1 MEHNGKKKI
10 LKCIPLFIWIVA
22 IIFLTLTSP
31 SLTKLVSEKG
41 GIQLPNDYSS
51 KVAEQ
56 LAKDHGLNSN
66 DSCIAVFHSDSELT
80 DANKENIKHTI
91 NNLKNDENNLH
102 ISNVL
107 DSFNNPQLK
116 SQMVSKDNKT
126 IIALFT
132 LNSTP
137 EDIKE
142 IRAALESKVK
152 TQGVQTYLTGSKFI
166 QDDVNIAAQKGLQ
179 KTEGIT
185 IVFIL
190 VVLIIVFRSIIAP
203 FIPLMTIGISYLV
216 AQDVVAILAHKFNF
230 PLSNYTQIFMICIMF
245 GIGTDYSILLLSRFK
260 EELGN
265 GKDRFEAIKTTYKT
279 AGKTV
284 LFSATPV
291 FVVFAS
297 LNFISF
303 NLYRSAVAVAIGIV
317 FLVLALFTIVPAF
330 MALLGKN
337 VFWPSKKGGGE
348 KENKLW
354 GKLGLFAFRKPI
366 QTLIIVGVLTIP
378 FIILNNWDE
387 SFNNINE
394 IGNQYSSKQ
403 GFNIL
408 TDSFGEGKAST
419 TSIYLENDVNMKTP
433 EYIALIEKISEDL
446 KNSSNNISS
455 VLSVTRPTGTRLDQI
470 YVNDQAGQVDKG
482 VNKATNGLNKVKN
495 GLSSASDKLNDSKP
509 QLNTAQKDVTK
520 LQNGTSKTKD
530 GVDQLDQ
537 ALNELTDSINLE
549 TSGTDKLK
557 SGIENARDK
566 LQELKTGQSEIQKG
580 YGEVAENL
588 NKVSQK
594 LNGFTEKINSGAN
607 AIDTSQLQKM
617 FNTLKSN
624 ITEYISKHPEVM
636 KDNNFKAVVDNVENL
651 SNETQGLQKQIENK
665 VSSQI
670 KNSLD
675 QLNELNNGIK
685 LLATSMNELNS
696 KSAEVTA
703 GLGKFNSGISQ
714 LEAGLDA
721 LDNGLDKTDSGSKK
735 ILSKVPEISNALTQ
749 IKSGQGQIKTG
760 FKEFED
766 QVDKLSTGLSSGASG
781 LEEIE
786 NGLKYANGYINDWAN
801 LSYNASGISVPVQ
814 IFNNSEFQKALN
826 QYISSDGKLTEI
838 NVSFKENP
846 YSNEAMAEIPKIKN
860 TLENSVKGTKLENAN
875 IGIGGIVST
884 SYETKLM
891 ANSDYDKAVVFVIVG
906 VSIVLVC
913 ILRSLVMPIY
923 LMVSLVLT
931 YFTSLSI
938 VELIVEKIMGYP
950 GVSWITSF
958 FGFVV
963 LMALGIDYSIFIM
976 TRFNQYEGMPIKERM
991 IKTMKIMG
999 GVIISAVIILS
1010 GTFAALLPSGVL
1022 SLVEISLVVL
1032 TGILLYAIVI
1042 LPLFIPAMV
1051 RIFREASWWPFMSRK
1066 VIGSSENKENGDPKD
1081 NGISKENTEYRG
1093 ISEDDDK

>member
-1 MEHNGKKKI
+1 MEQKGEHNGKKKI
-10 LKCIPLFIWIVA
+10 LKCIPLIIWIVA

-41 GIQLPNDYSS
+41 GVQLPNGYSS

-80 DANKENIKHTI
+80 SANKENIKQTV
-91 NNLKNDENNLH
+91 NNLKNDESNLH

-126 IIALFT
+126 IIVLFT

-137 EDIKE
+137 ENIKD
-142 IRAALESKVK
+142 IRAALESKIK
-152 TQGVQTYLTGSKFI
+152 TQGVQTYLTGSKLI
-166 QDDVNIAAQKGLQ
+166 QADVNIAAQKGLQ

-216 AQDVVAILAHKFNF
+216 AQDVVAILAHRFNF

-260 EELGN
+260 AELSN

-330 MALLGKN
+330 MALLGRN
-337 VFWPSKKGGGE
+337 VFWPSKKNTGE

-354 GKLGLFAFRKPI
+354 GKLGLFAFKKPI
-366 QTLIIVGVLTIP
+366 QTLIMVAVVTIP

-387 SFNNINE
+387 SFNNVNE

-419 TSIYLENDVNMKTP
+419 TSIYIENDVNMKTP
-433 EYIALIEKISEDL
+433 EYIALIEKISEDI
-446 KNSSNNISS
+446 KNSNSNITS
-455 VLSVTRPTGTRLDQI
+455 VLSVTRPEGTRLDQI
-470 YVNDQAGQVDKG
+470 YVNDQASQVNKG
-482 VNKATNGLNKVKN
+482 VDKATNGINTVKD

-509 QLNTAQKDVTK
+509 QLSTAQKDVTK

-530 GVDQLDQ
+530 GVEQLQQ
-537 ALNELTDSINLE
+537 ALNELTNSINLE
-549 TSGTDKLK
+549 TTGTNKLK
-557 SGIENARDK
+557 SGIADAKSK
-566 LQELKTGQSEIQKG
+566 LEELKTGQNEIQNG
-580 YGEVAENL
+580 YVEVAKNL
-588 NKVSQK
+588 NEVSSK
-594 LNGFTEKINSGAN
+594 LNGFTQKINSGAN
-607 AIDTSQLQKM
+607 AIDTSELQKI
-617 FNTLKSN
+617 FNSLNSN
-624 ITEYISKHPEVM
+624 LTEYINKHPEVM
-636 KDNNFKAVVDNVENL
+636 GDNNFKAVVNYIEQL
-651 SNETQGLQKQIENK
+651 AKETGGLQKQIENQVASK
-665 VSSQI
+665 I
-670 KNSLD
+670 KGAIG
-675 QLNELNNGIK
+675 QLNDLNNGIK

-696 KSAEVTA
+696 KSAEVSK
-703 GLGKFNSGISQ
+703 GLGEFNTGISQ
-714 LEAGLDA
+714 LEEGLDA

-735 ILSKVPEISNALTQ
+735 ILGKVPEISSALTE
-749 IKSGQGQIKTG
+749 IKSGQAQIKNG
-760 FKEFED
+760 FKEFSN
-766 QVDKLSTGLSSGASG
+766 QVDELSSGLSSGANG
-781 LEEIE
+781 LEEIQ
-786 NGLKYANGYINDWAN
+786 NGLKYANGFINDWSN
-801 LSYNASGISVPVQ
+801 LSYNDSGISVPVQ
-814 IFNNSEFQKALN
+814 IFNNGEFQKALN
-826 QYISSDGKLTEI
+826 QYISPDGKLTEI
-838 NVSFKENP
+838 NVSFNENP
-846 YSNEAMAEIPKIKN
+846 YSNEAISEIPKLKD
-860 TLENSVKGTKLENAN
+860 TVENSVKGTKLENAN
-875 IGIGGIVST
+875 VGIGGIVST

-891 ANSDYDKAVVFVIVG
+891 ANTDYKKAVAFVIIG

-923 LMVSLVLT
+923 LMASLILT

-938 VELIVEKIMGYP
+938 VELIVEHIMGYP
-950 GVSWITSF
+950 GISWITSF

-991 IKTMKIMG
+991 IKTMKVMG

-1051 RIFREASWWPFMSRK
+1051 RIFREASWWPFMGK
-1066 VIGSSENKENGDPKD
+1066 KIEAKTENKPETVDD
-1081 NGISKENTEYRG
+1081 SKE
-1093 ISEDDDK
+1093 K

>member
-1 MEHNGKKKI
+1 MEQKGEHNGKKKI
-10 LKCIPLFIWIVA
+10 LKCIPLLIWIVA
-22 IIFLTLTSP
+22 IIFLTVVSP

-41 GIQLPNDYSS
+41 GVQLPNGYSS

-56 LAKDHGLNSN
+56 LAKDHGLDSN

-80 DANKENIKHTI
+80 SANKENIKQTV

-126 IIALFT
+126 IIVLFT

-137 EDIKE
+137 ENLKD
-142 IRAALESKVK
+142 IRAKLESEIK
-152 TQGVQTYLTGSKFI
+152 TPGVQTYITGNKLI
-166 QDDVNIAAQKGLQ
+166 QDDVNIAAQKGLE

-190 VVLIIVFRSIIAP
+190 IVLIIVFRSIIAP

-260 EELGN
+260 AELAN
-265 GKDRFEAIKTTYKT
+265 GKDRFEAIKITYKT

-330 MALLGKN
+330 MALLGRN
-337 VFWPSKKGGGE
+337 VFWPSKKNTGE
-348 KENKLW
+348 KENKVW
-354 GKLGLFAFRKPI
+354 GKLGLFAFKRPI
-366 QTLIIVGVLTIP
+366 QTLIIVAVVTIP
-378 FIILNNWDE
+378 FIMLNNREE
-387 SFNNINE
+387 SFNNVNE

-419 TSIYLENDVNMKTP
+419 TSIYIENDVNMKTP

-446 KNSSNNISS
+446 KNSNSNITS
-455 VLSVTRPTGTRLDQI
+455 VLSVTRPEGTRLDQI
-470 YVNDQAGQVDKG
+470 YVNDQASQVNKG
-482 VNKATNGLNKVKN
+482 VDKATNGINTVKD
-495 GLSSASDKLNDSKP
+495 GLSSASDKLNASKP
-509 QLNTAQKDVTK
+509 QLSTAQKDVTK

-530 GVDQLDQ
+530 GVEQLQQ

-557 SGIENARDK
+557 SGITDAKGK
-566 LQELKTGQSEIQKG
+566 LQELKTGQSEIQNG
-580 YGEVAENL
+580 YVEVAKNL
-588 NKVSQK
+588 NEVSNK
-594 LNGFTEKINSGAN
+594 LNGFTQKINSGAN
-607 AIDTSQLQKM
+607 VIDTSELQKI
-617 FNTLKSN
+617 FDSLNSN
-624 ITEYISKHPEVM
+624 LTEYINKHPEAM
-636 KDNNFKAVVDNVENL
+636 EDNNFRQVVNYIEGL
-651 SNETQGLQKQIENK
+651 AKETGGLQKQIEDQVASK
-665 VSSQI
+665 LKGAI
-670 KNSLD
+670 D
-675 QLNELNNGIK
+675 QLNDLNNGIK

-696 KSAEVTA
+696 KSAEVSK
-703 GLGKFNSGISQ
+703 GLGEFNSGISQ

-721 LDNGLDKTDSGSKK
+721 LDNGLDKTDSGSKE
-735 ILSKVPEISNALTQ
+735 ILGKVPEISSALTQ
-749 IKSGQGQIKTG
+749 IKSGQAQIKNG
-760 FKEFED
+760 FKEFSN
-766 QVDKLSTGLSSGASG
+766 QVDELSSGLSSGANG
-781 LEEIE
+781 LEEIQ

-814 IFNNSEFQKALN
+814 IFNNSDFQKALN
-826 QYISSDGKLTEI
+826 QYMSPDGKLTEI

-860 TLENSVKGTKLENAN
+860 TVENSVKGTELENAN

-891 ANSDYDKAVVFVIVG
+891 ANTDYKKAVAFVIIG

-923 LMVSLVLT
+923 LMASLILT

-950 GVSWITSF
+950 GISWITSF

-991 IKTMKIMG
+991 IKTMKVMG

-1051 RIFREASWWPFMSRK
+1051 RIFREASWWPFMGKRIESK
-1066 VIGSSENKENGDPKD
+1066 TENVEAKTENVDD
-1081 NGISKENTEYRG
+1081 SKEE
-1093 ISEDDDK
+1093 

>member
-1 MEHNGKKKI
+1 MQHNGKKKI
-10 LKCIPLFIWIVA
+10 LKCIPVFIWIVA
-22 IIFLTLTSP
+22 IIFLTLNSP

-56 LAKDHGLNSN
+56 LSKDNALNSN

-80 DANKENIKHTI
+80 NADKENIKQTI

-116 SQMVSKDNKT
+116 SQMVSQDNKT
-126 IIALFT
+126 IIAQFT
-132 LNSTP
+132 LDSTP
-137 EDIKE
+137 ENINQ
-142 IRAALESKVK
+142 IITTLQSKIQ
-152 TQGVQTYLTGSKFI
+152 TQGVQAYLTGNKLI
-166 QDDVNIAAQKGLQ
+166 QADLNIAAQKGLE

-185 IVFIL
+185 VVFIL
-190 VVLIIVFRSIIAP
+190 IVLIIVFRSIIAP
-203 FIPLMTIGISYLV
+203 FIPLITIGISYLV
-216 AQDVVAILAHKFNF
+216 AQDIVAILANKFNF

-291 FVVFAS
+291 FIVFAS

-337 VFWPSKKGGGE
+337 IFWPSKKVNGE
-348 KENKLW
+348 KENKVW
-354 GKLGLFAFRKPI
+354 GKLGLFAFRKPA
-366 QTLIIVGVLTIP
+366 QTLIIVAIITLP
-378 FIILNNWDE
+378 FIILNNWNE

-394 IGNQYSSKQ
+394 IGDQYSSKE

-408 TDSFGEGKAST
+408 TESFGPGKASL
-419 TSIYLENDVNMKTP
+419 TSVYIENADNMKTP
-433 EYIALIEKISEDL
+433 EYIELIEKISQDIE
-446 KNSSNNISS
+446 NSSSNISS
-455 VLSVTRPTGTRLDQI
+455 VLSVTRPTGKRLDEI
-470 YVNDQAGQVDKG
+470 YVNDQAGQVSKG
-482 VNKATNGLNKVKN
+482 VNKATNGLNTVKD
-495 GLSSASDKLNDSKP
+495 GLSSASDKLNASKP
-509 QLNTAQKDVTK
+509 ELSTAQKDITK
-520 LQNGTSKTKD
+520 LQDGTSKTKD
-530 GVDQLDQ
+530 GVDQLEQ

-549 TSGTDKLK
+549 TTGTDKLK
-557 SGIENARDK
+557 SSIEDAKSK

-580 YGEVAENL
+580 YDEVADNL

-594 LNGFTEKINSGAN
+594 LSEFTKQINSGKN
-607 AIDTSQLQKM
+607 IIDTSELQKS
-617 FNTLKSN
+617 FNTLKSDL
-624 ITEYISKHPEVM
+624 TEYISKHPEVM
-636 KDNNFKAVVDNVENL
+636 KDNNFKKVIKDIDDL
-651 SNETQGLQKQIENK
+651 STGTQDLQKQIENK
-665 VSSQI
+665 VSSQM
-670 KNSLD
+670 KNSID
-675 QLNELNNGIK
+675 QINELNKGIK

-696 KSAEVTA
+696 KSAEVTS
-703 GLGKFNSGISQ
+703 GLSKFNSGVSEI
-714 LEAGLDA
+714 EAGLDV
-721 LDNGLDKTDSGSKK
+721 LDNGLDKTDSGSKE

-749 IKSGQGQIKTG
+749 IKSGQGQIKAG
-760 FKEFED
+760 FKEFAN
-766 QVDKLSTGLSSGASG
+766 QVDELQTGLASGSTGL
-781 LEEIE
+781 EQIE

-801 LSYNASGISVPVQ
+801 LSYNDSGVSIPIQ
-814 IFNNSEFQKALN
+814 IFNNSEFQESLN
-826 QYISSDGKLTEI
+826 QYVSPNGQLTEI
-838 NVSFKENP
+838 NVTFKENP
-846 YSNEAMAEIPKIKN
+846 YSKEAIAEIPKLKN
-860 TLENSVKGTKLENAN
+860 TVENSIKGTKLENAN

-891 ANSDYDKAVVFVIVG
+891 SNKDYTKAVIFVIIG
-906 VSIVLVC
+906 VLIVLIF

-923 LMVSLVLT
+923 LMVSLILT
-931 YFTSLSI
+931 YLTSLGI
-938 VELIVEKIMGYP
+938 VQLIVEKIMGYT
-950 GVSWITSF
+950 GIYWITLF

-991 IKTMKIMG
+991 IKTMKVMG

-1022 SLVEISLVVL
+1022 ALVEISLVVL

-1051 RIFREASWWPFMSRK
+1051 RIFGKASWWPFMPQKISDC
-1066 VIGSSENKENGDPKD
+1066 SEENEEPKD
-1081 NGISKENTEYRG
+1081 KGMSKENIVKE
-1093 ISEDDDK
+1093 E